1 MNTQTG
7 LATRAAFALSAVVL
21 AAGCGAAPTESAA
34 RTDTP
39 KHPSATADGTYDGRA
54 VRASWYSPPMSCR
67 WSPDQVE
74 RMMESGRPLPT
85 CVRRL
90 QRWFRE
96 HYDPDWKPSGPH
108 AGR

>member
-1 MNTQTG
+1 MNSYVTRTG
-7 LATRAAFALSAVVL
+7 LGMASVL
-21 AAGCGAAPTESAA
+21 LIAGCGAPTNDNTSPDA
-34 RTDTP
+34 REQTE
-39 KHPSATADGTYDGRA
+39 ATADGSYDGWA
-54 VRASWYSPPMSCR
+54 VRASWYSPPMSCP

-85 CVRRL
+85 CLRRL
-90 QRWFRE
+90 QHWFRE